1 MSLTKVQV
9 PPLDPYLYTG
19 PYRLATGPARTGNVT
34 LDVAY
39 GPNGQTEFS
48 SWLWVGVTG
57 NISYIKWDGTTQILT
72 NAIAGMW
79 HRIYSITINTTGTTA
94 TGLVWGS

>member
-1 MSLTKVQV
+1 MTLSTVQI

-19 PYRLATGPARTGNVT
+19 QFRLATGPARTGNVILGT
-34 LDVAY
+34 AY
-39 GPNGQTEFS
+39 GANGQTEFA
-48 SWLWVGVTG
+48 SWLWVGTTG
-57 NISYIKWDGTTQILT
+57 NISYVKWDGTTQVLP

-79 HRIYSITINTTGTTA
+79 HRIYSITINSSGTTA